1 MLTLPKES
9 IVRFNAKGEIIG
21 VEHTKTITVEK
32 VTRPFAEA
40 VLAMFGTTPEQIVSD
55 ITNQKEVAI

>member
-9 IVRFNAKGEIIG
+9 IVRFNANGEILS

-40 VLAMFGTTPEQIVSD
+40 VLAMFGTTPEEIVND
-55 ITNQKEVAI
+55 IRKQTADN